1 MADGILNSLFGQKM
15 ANALRQYVYD
25 VQPGGLLNPEVPP
38 GGPTELAKGLLGFT
52 PGVGDA
58 ISGLEALRAAKE
70 GKYGEAGLNALG
82 LLPFVPSLGG
92 VTIMAPNKTNPMH
105 LERVIGEMKTLG
117 APEVRA
123 YWDGEKYI
131 ALEGSHRLAAAEALG
146 MTPTIN
152 EVRQKQWLT
161 NHDLYDLP
169 DKTSVARALNY
180 LSGGTTPH
188 FFDNLK

>member
-1 MADGILNSLFGQKM
+1 MGLLDAFK
-15 ANALRQYVYD
+15 QYIRD
-25 VQPGGLLNPEVPP
+25 ASPGGLLNPEIPP
-38 GGPTELAKGLLGFT
+38 GAPTEVAKGLLGFV
-52 PGVGDA
+52 PGIGDA
-58 ISGLEALRAAKE
+58 ISGYEAVQAARQ
-70 GKYGEAGLNALG
+70 GNYGEAGLNALG
-82 LLPFVPSLGG
+82 LLPFVPYLGG

-105 LERVIGEMKTLG
+105 LEKVIGEMKTLG
-117 APEVRA
+117 APEIRA

-161 NHDLYDLP
+161 HHDLQDLP

-180 LSGGTTPH
+180 LSGGTIPH
-188 FFDNLK
+188 FFGNLK